1 MKTLMLE
8 SSGEIFGKGCGT
20 VAMTKGSVYPQQA
33 YELGKSLR

>member
-1 MKTLMLE
+1 MKILMPE
-8 SSGEIFGKGCGT
+8 SRGEIFGQGRGA

>member
-1 MKTLMLE
+1 MKILMLE
-8 SSGEIFGKGCGT
+8 SGGEIFGQGRGA